1 MITTMRNLYQ
11 FRSTLEGYINI
22 GSPKGKYN
30 NCYLSFKLPP
40 DTITQAKD
48 DRKELLT
55 WVKTKADKPQR
66 LLINREC
73 WGDNGLVKYSYLGD
87 SQRPAPVFIDTANNR
102 IPLDVLET
110 ITEGSEVELIVQ
122 QFPYSKPCLG
132 TSLRVLLVQ
141 VITAAKPSSLNRG
154 NQEVTLTE
162 DDLIAMVSKKDI
174 GFKVA

>member
-1 MITTMRNLYQ
+1 MITTTMRNLYQ
-11 FRSTLEGYINI
+11 FRTTLEGYINV

-40 DTITQAKD
+40 DIITQAKD
-48 DRKELLT
+48 DREELLT

-66 LLINREC
+66 LLINPEC
-73 WGDNGLVKYSYLGD
+73 WGDKGLVKYSFLGD
-87 SQRPAPVFIDTANNR
+87 SQRPAPVFIDIAKNR

-122 QFPYSKPCLG
+122 QTCYSKPCFG
-132 TSLRVLLVQ
+132 TRLQVLLMQ
-141 VITAAKPSSLNRG
+141 VITAVQPSSLNRG
-154 NQEVTLTE
+154 NQLTE

-174 GFKVA
+174 GFKVT